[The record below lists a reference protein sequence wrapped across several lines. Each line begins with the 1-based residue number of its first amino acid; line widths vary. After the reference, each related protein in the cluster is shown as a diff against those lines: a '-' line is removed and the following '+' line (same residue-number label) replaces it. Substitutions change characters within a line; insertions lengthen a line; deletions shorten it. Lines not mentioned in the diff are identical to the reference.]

1 MEDTQF
7 VSCTDLSILQG
18 RKKKKKHTVLGEHL
32 LVADIFKLLGYSLF

>member
-18 RKKKKKHTVLGEHL
+18 RKKKKNTVLGEHL

>member
-18 RKKKKKHTVLGEHL
+18 RKKKTTVLGEHL